1 LKKGKML
8 KKLLIFIGVL
18 TLITPSFS
26 QRRGTP
32 TQADT
37 LNNINSFVLQMMA
50 EWKIPATSITIVKDG
65 KPYSSFA
72 LGLKNTQKNI
82 PNTVNTLF
90 PIASCTKSFTAAA
103 LAILV
108 DEGKLDW
115 NKPIKEYMPD
125 FQLYDD
131 EATRTVTARDILSHR
146 TGLPRH
152 DYVWLFANN
161 DRKTIFENLKYL
173 KPSKPLYAQ
182 YQYNNLMYMVA
193 GVLVER
199 LSGKTW
205 ESFVKEKILLPLDMN
220 STVLNYSEMFRS
232 PDYAMSYKSENEQL
246 VEVGFGSNIDAI
258 GSAGSIKSNAL
269 DMTNWLVMQL
279 QNGQYNG
286 KKIVSEKNLRENH
299 TPVQVVFPAEA
310 KYPELGFSSY
320 GMGWN
325 MNVYRGQQRRQHNGS
340 IEGFR
345 SQMTIFP
352 NNQLGIFVTTNTS
365 TADYYYVNIIT
376 NFIADNLLNMSV
388 IDWNS
393 RLKKERD
400 DAKFEEEKKKKE
412 HDASRKMGAMMSHPI
427 DYYAGIYEH
436 PAYGV
441 LQVFKTDKG
450 LRAVYHNKQVELAH
464 FHYDYFEGTGFLEGI
479 TFQFMTNQKGDID
492 KITATFPNAGDVD
505 FKRK

>member
-1 LKKGKML
+1 MKL
-8 KKLLIFIGVL
+8 KLLIFAIL
-18 TLITPSFS
+18 LITSNTNFA
-26 QRRGTP
+26 QRKGTP

-37 LNNINSFVLQMMA
+37 LNNINNFVLQMMT
-50 EWKIPATSITIVKDG
+50 EWKIPATSISIVKDG
-65 KPYSSFA
+65 KPYYTFA
-72 LGLKNTQKNI
+72 FGLKNTQKSL

-90 PIASCTKSFTAAA
+90 PIASCTKSFTATA
-103 LAILV
+103 LAILA

-131 EATRTVTARDILSHR
+131 EATKTITVRDILSHR

-152 DYVWLFANN
+152 DFVWLFANN
-161 DRKTIFENLKYL
+161 DRETIFKNLKYL

-199 LSGKTW
+199 ISGKTW
-205 ESFVKEKILLPLDMN
+205 ETFIKEKILTPLEMK
-220 STVLNYSEMFRS
+220 STVLTYSEMFRS
-232 PDYAMSYKSENEQL
+232 PDYAMSYKLENEQF
-246 VEVGFGSNIDAI
+246 VEAGFGSNVDAI
-258 GSAGSIKSNAL
+258 GSAGSIKSTAV
-269 DMTNWLVMQL
+269 DMTNWLLMQL
-279 QNGQYNG
+279 QNGKFNDKQ
-286 KKIVSEKNLRENH
+286 IVSEKNLRENH
-299 TPVQVVFPAEA
+299 TPLQVVYPTEA

-325 MNVYRGQQRRQHNGS
+325 MNVYRGNQRRQHNGS

-352 NNQLGIFVTTNTS
+352 NNNLGIFITTNTG
-365 TADYYYVNIIT
+365 AVDYNFVNIIT
-376 NFIADNLLNMSV
+376 NYISDNLLNLNT

-393 RLKKERD
+393 RLKKDRD

-412 HDASRKMGAMMSHPI
+412 YNATRKMGAMMSHPI

-436 PAYGV
+436 PAYGT
-441 LQVFKTDKG
+441 LQIFKTDKG
-450 LRAVYHNKQVELAH
+450 LRAFYHNKQVELTH
-464 FHYDYFEGTGFLEGI
+464 FHYDYFEGTDFLDGI
-479 TFQFMTNQKGDID
+479 TFSFLTNPKGDID
-492 KITATFPNAGDVD
+492 KIIATFPNAGDVE

>member
-1 LKKGKML
+1 MKL
-8 KKLLIFIGVL
+8 KLLIFAIL
-18 TLITPSFS
+18 LITFNTNLA
-26 QRRGTP
+26 QRKGTP

-37 LNNINSFVLQMMA
+37 LNNINIFVLQTMA
-50 EWKIPATSITIVKDG
+50 EWNIPATSISVVKDG
-65 KPYSSFA
+65 KPYANFA
-72 LGLKNTQKNI
+72 FGLKNTQKNL

-90 PIASCTKSFTAAA
+90 PIASCTKSFTATA

-131 EATRTVTARDILSHR
+131 EATKTITVRDILSHR

-161 DRKTIFENLKYL
+161 DRETIFKNLKYL

-199 LSGKTW
+199 ISGKTW
-205 ESFVKEKILLPLDMN
+205 ETFVKEKILIPLDMA
-220 STVLNYSEMFRS
+220 STVLTYSEMFRN
-232 PDYAMSYKSENEQL
+232 PDYAMSYKLENEQL
-246 VEVGFGSNIDAI
+246 IEVGFDSNVDVI
-258 GSAGSIKSNAL
+258 GAAGSVKSNAT
-269 DMTNWLVMQL
+269 DMTNWLLMQL
-279 QNGQYNG
+279 QNGKFNG
-286 KKIVSEKNLRENH
+286 KQIVSEKNLRENH
-299 TPVQVVFPAEA
+299 TPIQVVYPTEA
-310 KYPELGFSSY
+310 KYLELGFSSY

-325 MNVYRGQQRRQHNGS
+325 MNVYRGNQRRQHNGS
-340 IEGFR
+340 IEGYR
-345 SQMTIFP
+345 SQMTVFP
-352 NNQLGIFVTTNTS
+352 NNNLGIFITTNTG
-365 TADYYYVNIIT
+365 AVDYNFVNIIT
-376 NFIADNLLNMSV
+376 NYISDNLLNLNT

-393 RLKKERD
+393 RLKKDRD

-412 HDASRKMGAMMSHPI
+412 YNANRKMGAMMSHPI

-436 PAYGV
+436 PAYGT
-441 LQVFKTDKG
+441 LQIFKTDKG
-450 LRAVYHNKQVELAH
+450 LRAFYHNKQVELTH
-464 FHYDYFEGTGFLEGI
+464 FHYDYFEGTDFLDGI
-479 TFQFMTNQKGDID
+479 TFSFLTNLKGDID
-492 KITATFPNAGDVD
+492 KIIATFPNAGDVE

>member
-1 LKKGKML
+1 MKL
-8 KKLLIFIGVL
+8 KLLIFAVL
-18 TLITPSFS
+18 LITFNTNFA
-26 QRRGTP
+26 QRKGTP

-37 LNNINSFVLQMMA
+37 LNNINNFVLQMMT

-65 KPYSSFA
+65 KPYYAFA
-72 LGLKNTQKNI
+72 FGLKNTQKNI

-90 PIASCTKSFTAAA
+90 PIASCTKSFTATA

-115 NKPIKEYMPD
+115 SKPIKEYMPD

-131 EATRTVTARDILSHR
+131 EATKTITARDVLSHR

-161 DRKTIFENLKYL
+161 DRETIFKNLKYL

-199 LSGKTW
+199 ISGKTW
-205 ESFVKEKILLPLDMN
+205 ETFVKEKILTPLDMKN
-220 STVLNYSEMFRS
+220 TVLTYPEMFRS
-232 PDYAMSYKSENEQL
+232 PDYAMSYKLENEQF
-246 VEVGFGSNIDAI
+246 VEAGFGSNVDAI
-258 GSAGSIKSNAL
+258 GSAGSIKSTAV
-269 DMTNWLVMQL
+269 DMTNWLLMQL
-279 QNGQYNG
+279 QNGKFNDKQ
-286 KKIVSEKNLRENH
+286 IVSEKNLRENH
-299 TPVQVVFPAEA
+299 TPIQVVYPAEA

-325 MNVYRGQQRRQHNGS
+325 MNVYRGHQRRQHNGS

-352 NNQLGIFVTTNTS
+352 NNSLGIFITTNTG
-365 TADYYYVNIIT
+365 AVDYNFVNIIT
-376 NFIADNLLNMSV
+376 NYISDNLLNLST

-393 RLKKERD
+393 RLKKDRD

-412 HDASRKMGAMMSHPI
+412 YNATRKMGAMMSHPI
-427 DYYAGIYEH
+427 DYYAGVYEH
-436 PAYGV
+436 PSYGT
-441 LQVFKTDKG
+441 LQIFKTDKG
-450 LRAVYHNKQVELAH
+450 LRAFYHNKQVELTH
-464 FHYDYFEGTGFLEGI
+464 FHYDYFEGTDFLDGI
-479 TFQFMTNQKGDID
+479 TFSFLTNPKGDID
-492 KITATFPNAGDVD
+492 KIIATFPNAGEVE